1 MIMKKIKLQD
11 TAIHN
16 STYKELILTVL
27 NKPIEG
33 GTIDEQ
39 RKVAA
44 VMGKVDAAHGFL
56 ILEDAEWALL
66 KIRIEKYSWLIISPD
81 LVRFCDAILQAEEA
95 NIQLVLE
102 SAAN

>member
-1 MIMKKIKLQD
+1 MKKIKLKD

-44 VMGKVDAAHGFL
+44 VMGKVDAAHDFL
-56 ILEDAEWALL
+56 ILEDAEWNLL
-66 KIRIEKYSWLIISPD
+66 KIRIEKYPWLIISLD
-81 LVRFCDAILQAEEA
+81 IVRFCDAILLAEDA
-95 NIQLVLE
+95 TIQLVE
-102 SAAN
+102 EAS